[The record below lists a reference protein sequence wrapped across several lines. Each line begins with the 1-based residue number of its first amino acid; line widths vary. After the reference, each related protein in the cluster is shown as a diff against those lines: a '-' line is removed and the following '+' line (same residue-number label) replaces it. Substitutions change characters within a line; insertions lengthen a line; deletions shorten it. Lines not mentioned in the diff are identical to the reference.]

1 MGREVSQGT
10 TTDSGDRN
18 GDKENILPMPRGV
31 DVDVSGAGMGM
42 EKRRIMNEKEENE
55 LVDWALK
62 SWGLVLMWRVG
73 LKGRYRHMHKYRH
86 AVVLR
91 RPLLVY
97 TRPTTTSPGPRLSRK
112 VEPEEYRPYRRR

>member
-1 MGREVSQGT
+1 MMFVFFLPSLLLSLLLLERNRTPRPLWFHLHQVGREVSQGT

-31 DVDVSGAGMGM
+31 DVDVSGVGMGM

-62 SWGLVLMWRVG
+62 SWGLVLMW
-73 LKGRYRHMHKYRH
+73 
-86 AVVLR
+86 
-91 RPLLVY
+91 
-97 TRPTTTSPGPRLSRK
+97 
-112 VEPEEYRPYRRR
+112 